1 MWNNNSKNGY
11 MTKIEKHNEI
21 CMTGSYTVQS
31 HEGRSSKASTLV
43 ENLTDLRG
51 VVGRVASLPDEVN
64 VLARSLDATVDDV
77 R

>member
-1 MWNNNSKNGY
+1 MAAPN
-11 MTKIEKHNEI
+11 
-21 CMTGSYTVQS
+21 TVQS
-31 HEGRSSKASTLV
+31 RHEGRSFSASTLV

-64 VLARSLDATVDDV
+64 VLARSMDATVADV

>member
-21 CMTGSYTVQS
+21 CRIGSHTVQS
-31 HEGRSSKASTLV
+31 YEGRSSKASTLV

-51 VVGRVASLPDEVN
+51 VVGRVASLPDDVN
-64 VLARSLDATVDDV
+64 VLARSLDATADDV

>member
-1 MWNNNSKNGY
+1 MAAPN
-11 MTKIEKHNEI
+11 
-21 CMTGSYTVQS
+21 TVQS
-31 HEGRSSKASTLV
+31 RHEGRSFSASTLV

-64 VLARSLDATVDDV
+64 VLARSMDATVTDV